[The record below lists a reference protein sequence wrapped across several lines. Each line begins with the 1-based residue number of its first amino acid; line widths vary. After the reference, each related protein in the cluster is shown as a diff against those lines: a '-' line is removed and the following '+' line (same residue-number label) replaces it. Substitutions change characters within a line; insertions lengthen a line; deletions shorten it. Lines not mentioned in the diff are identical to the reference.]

1 MASFS
6 GRMRLLRDGSSAM
19 IAVRSSSENRANPLE
34 FTPGAPPRI
43 IPGRSE
49 SGGELVQRWLPGA
62 HVVKAFNSIGHVHM
76 VKPQFPGGPPDMFIC
91 GNEVKAKA
99 RVTELLNTFGWP
111 AIDIGGIE
119 SSRYLESLAVIWLL
133 EYFKTGS
140 GNHTF
145 KLLRK

>member
-1 MASFS
+1 
-6 GRMRLLRDGSSAM
+6 
-19 IAVRSSSENRANPLE
+19 
-34 FTPGAPPRI
+34 
-43 IPGRSE
+43 
-49 SGGELVQRWLPGA
+49 
-62 HVVKAFNSIGHVHM
+62 
-76 VKPQFPGGPPDMFIC
+76 MFIC